1 MLKKDIHVSIYIKM
15 NLLESNRVGKWFGE
29 QDCDPM
35 QIFILFENIPGIS
48 FFVKDSNH
56 RLLFMNQRFLP
67 RIGLSTNDE
76 LYGKTDFDLFPPR
89 LAEHFRRDD
98 RAVMDSKQPML
109 NILELVFNS
118 QGLPDWYLTNKY
130 PLTNR
135 HGQVVG
141 VMGTVRPYGE
151 ENPAIHADLKWE
163 RDDEI
168 GRAVSFI
175 RNNYRANLEIADLVK
190 VSGLNHRKL
199 HRGFIE
205 LFGVAPMQFITRTR
219 IESACDDLLTSKK
232 KLSQIAKDNGFYDQ
246 SSFTQHFRRQM
257 KVTPLKYRKQRGFA

>member
-1 MLKKDIHVSIYIKM
+1 M
-15 NLLESNRVGKWFGE
+15 NSSLCPKINKWFSE

-35 QIFILFENIPGIS
+35 QICQIFENIPGVS
-48 FFVKDSNH
+48 FFIKDTNH
-56 RLLFMNQRFLP
+56 RLLHINKRFLP
-67 RIGLSTNDE
+67 RLGVATNDE

-89 LAEHFRRDD
+89 LAEHFRKDD
-98 RAVMDSKQPML
+98 RTVIDTRQPML

-130 PLTNR
+130 PLLNSD
-135 HGQVVG
+135 GNVVG
-141 VMGTVRPYGE
+141 VIGTVRPYGE
-151 ENPAIHADLKWE
+151 ENPVHNQDLKWE

-168 GRAVSFI
+168 GRAVSYI
-175 RNNYRANLEIADLVK
+175 RGNFRTNLEIANLVE

-219 IESACDDLLTSKK
+219 IEAACDDLLTTKK
-232 KLSQIAKDNGFYDQ
+232 KLSQIAEDNGFYDQ

-257 KVTPLKYRKQRGFA
+257 KVTPLKYRKQKGFA

>member
-1 MLKKDIHVSIYIKM
+1 MTLFSSTRLY
-15 NLLESNRVGKWFGE
+15 KWFDE
-29 QDCDPM
+29 QDCDAM
-35 QIFILFENIPGIS
+35 QVFQLFENIPGIS

-56 RLLFMNQRFLP
+56 RLLHMNKRFLP
-67 RIGLSTNDE
+67 RIGIATNEE

-89 LAEHFRRDD
+89 LAENFRKDD
-98 RAVMDSKQPML
+98 KTVMETKKSML
-109 NILELVFNS
+109 NILELIFNS

-130 PLTNR
+130 PLVNR
-135 HGQVVG
+135 SGDVIG
-141 VMGTVRPYGE
+141 VMGTVRPYGDE
-151 ENPAIHADLKWE
+151 HPAHNQELKWE

-168 GRAVSFI
+168 GRAVSYI
-175 RNNYRANLEIADLVK
+175 RENFRSNLEIANLVD

-205 LFGVAPMQFITRTR
+205 LFGVASMQFITKTR
-219 IESACDDLLTSKK
+219 IESACDDLLTTKK

-257 KVTPLKYRKQRGFA
+257 KVTPLKYRKQKGFA

>member
-1 MLKKDIHVSIYIKM
+1 M
-15 NLLESNRVGKWFGE
+15 NPFSSTRLCKWFDE
-29 QDCDPM
+29 QDCDAM
-35 QIFILFENIPGIS
+35 QVFQLFENIPGIS

-56 RLLFMNQRFLP
+56 RLLYMNKRFLP
-67 RIGLSTNDE
+67 RIGVATNDE

-89 LAEHFRRDD
+89 LAEHFRKDD
-98 RAVMDSKQPML
+98 KTVMETKQSLL

-130 PLTNR
+130 PLVNR
-135 HGQVVG
+135 SGDVIG
-141 VMGTVRPYGE
+141 VMGTVRPYGDKH
-151 ENPAIHADLKWE
+151 PANNQELKWE

-168 GRAVSFI
+168 GRAVSYI
-175 RNNYRANLEIADLVK
+175 RENFRSNLEIANLVDI
-190 VSGLNHRKL
+190 SGLNHRKL

-205 LFGVAPMQFITRTR
+205 LFGVAPMQFITKTR
-219 IESACDDLLTSKK
+219 IESACDDLLTTKK

-257 KVTPLKYRKQRGFA
+257 KITPLKYRKQKGFT

>member
-1 MLKKDIHVSIYIKM
+1 M
-15 NLLESNRVGKWFGE
+15 NSSLCPKINKWFSE

-35 QIFILFENIPGIS
+35 QICQIFENIPGVS
-48 FFVKDSNH
+48 FFIKDTNH
-56 RLLFMNQRFLP
+56 RLLHINKRFLP
-67 RIGLSTNDE
+67 RLGVATNDE

-89 LAEHFRRDD
+89 LAEHFRKDD
-98 RAVMDSKQPML
+98 RTVIDTRQPML

-130 PLTNR
+130 PLLNSD
-135 HGQVVG
+135 GNVVG
-141 VMGTVRPYGE
+141 VIGTVRPYGE
-151 ENPAIHADLKWE
+151 ENPVHNQDLKWE

-168 GRAVSFI
+168 GRAVSYI
-175 RNNYRANLEIADLVK
+175 RGNFRSNLEIANLVE

-219 IESACDDLLTSKK
+219 IEAACDDLLTTKK
-232 KLSQIAKDNGFYDQ
+232 KLSQIAEDNGFYDQ

-257 KVTPLKYRKQRGFA
+257 KVTPLKYRKQKGFA

>member
-1 MLKKDIHVSIYIKM
+1 MSF
-15 NLLESNRVGKWFGE
+15 NLSPRLTNWIDQ
-29 QDCDPM
+29 QDCDIS
-35 QIFILFENIPGIS
+35 QTLQLFENIPGIS
-48 FFVKDSNH
+48 LFIKDTNH
-56 RLLFMNQRFLP
+56 RLLHINKKFLP
-67 RIGLSTNDE
+67 RVGLTTSDD

-89 LAEHFRRDD
+89 LAEHFRKDD
-98 RAVMDSKQPML
+98 KTVMETKSPLL

-130 PLTNR
+130 PLFNR
-135 HGQVVG
+135 DGDVIG
-141 VMGTVRPYGE
+141 VIGTVRPYGE
-151 ENPAIHADLKWE
+151 EHPAHSHDSKWE

-175 RNNYRANLEIADLVK
+175 RENFRSSIEIANLVGI
-190 VSGLNHRKL
+190 SGLNHRKL

-219 IESACDDLLTSKK
+219 IEAACDDLLTTKK
-232 KLSQIAKDNGFYDQ
+232 KLSEIAKDNGFYDQ

-257 KVTPLKYRKQRGFA
+257 KVTPLKYRKQKGYA